1 MTSDC
6 WRRRRVVAA
15 PAVAVTVVSA
25 LALTAIGGVPL
36 AQARPLAAS
45 IATDTAW
52 TWTLPPG
59 IPAPVV
65 PADNPMSEAKFE
77 LGRFLFHDRRLS
89 GNGTFSCASCHLQ
102 SRAFADNL
110 PRAVGSTGDRHP
122 RAAMMLA
129 NIGYASVLT
138 WANPNETSLEHQALT
153 PMFGEHPVEM
163 GLAGLEA
170 EMLDRLRADTRY
182 PAMFRAAF
190 PGRADPVSLETVT
203 RAIATFE
210 RGLVSFDSPYD
221 RATLRRQPGA
231 MSPAARRGERLFF
244 SERTECFHCHGGL
257 TFSGSV
263 QHVGMSAPD
272 IEFHNTGL
280 YGIGPRG
287 TYPADNPGLAEFT
300 KRPRDDGAF
309 KAPSLRNVA
318 LTAPYM
324 HDGSI
329 ATLDDVVAHYAR
341 GGRRI
346 VAGPHAGDGRRN
358 PNRSPFVRGFAM
370 TPAERRD
377 LVAFLHS
384 LTDSTLVT
392 SARFS
397 DPFAPRPR

>member
-1 MTSDC
+1 MTPAP
-6 WRRRRVVAA
+6 WRRGQGSAAPVTALAAVTALAVASTVAA
-15 PAVAVTVVSA
+15 PAVE
-25 LALTAIGGVPL
+25 
-36 AQARPLAAS
+36 ARPRG
-45 IATDTAW
+45 TTHRPDTSW
-52 TWTLPPG
+52 TWNLPPG

-65 PADNPMSEAKFE
+65 PADNPMSEAKFQ

-110 PRAVGSTGDRHP
+110 AHAVGSTGEAHP
-122 RAAMMLA
+122 RSAMMLA

-138 WANPNETSLEHQALT
+138 WANPNETRLEHQALT

-163 GLAGLEA
+163 GLAGREV
-170 EMLDRLRADTRY
+170 EMLGRLRADTAY

-190 PGRADPVSLETVT
+190 PERADPVSLETVT
-203 RAIATFE
+203 RALATFQ
-210 RGLVSFDSPYD
+210 RGLVSFDAPYD

-231 MSPAARRGERLFF
+231 MSAAARRGERLFF

-287 TYPADNPGLAEFT
+287 TYPVDNPGLAEFT

-329 ATLDDVVAHYAR
+329 ATLDEVVAHYAR

-346 VAGPHAGDGRRN
+346 VSGPLAGDGRRN
-358 PNRSPFVRGFAM
+358 PNRSPFVRGFVIS
-370 TPAERRD
+370 PSERRD

-392 SARFS
+392 TGRFS
-397 DPFAPRPR
+397 DPFVLRSR